1 MKRSLKTV
9 ASKYNRSTFPDWL
22 NTLSDEH
29 LDKYFAD
36 HPTSKYNPFTDGQ
49 GDDEDND
56 SGSSARDDD
65 WTEHKRPLAL
75 RLTFTG
81 WSKSAPTKEVRDS
94 RNKYIESQ
102 EDLDL
107 DRLDI
112 MDIIKD
118 LQDEQKDDKESRSDT
133 SSPRR
138 KKRLTV
144 KIDRRAKK
152 ISKLKARISKLS
164 EKSAKLKKRIRLLDK
179 ELKKRG

>member
-1 MKRSLKTV
+1 MTRVITT
-9 ASKYNRSTFPDWL
+9 ASKYNRSQFPDWL
-22 NTLSDEH
+22 NTLSDAH

-49 GDDEDND
+49 GDEEEETP
-56 SGSSARDDD
+56 SEQE
-65 WTEHKRPLAL
+65 WTEHKLPLAR

-81 WSKSAPTKEVRDS
+81 WSKSAPTKEVKEK
-94 RNKYIESQ
+94 RNKYVESQ

-118 LQDEQKDDKESRSDT
+118 LRDEQSDDKESRSDT
-133 SSPRR
+133 TSPRR

-144 KIDRRAKK
+144 RIERRANK
-152 ISKLKARISKLS
+152 IAKLKARVSKLS
-164 EKSAKLKKRIRLLDK
+164 EKSSKLKKRVRLLDK

>member
-1 MKRSLKTV
+1 MTRVLKTV
-9 ASKYNRSTFPDWL
+9 ASKYNRSSFPDWL

-49 GDDEDND
+49 GDEGGD
-56 SGSSARDDD
+56 SEQEDD
-65 WTEHKRPLAL
+65 WTEHKLPLAR

-81 WSKSAPTKEVRDS
+81 WSKSAPTKEVKER
-94 RNKYIESQ
+94 RNKYVETQ
-102 EDLDL
+102 EDYDL

-112 MDIIKD
+112 MDILKD
-118 LQDEQKDDKESRSDT
+118 LRDEQADDKESRSEAT
-133 SSPRR
+133 SPRR

-152 ISKLKARISKLS
+152 IGKLKARITKLS